1 MLDNKALQQLV
12 EQQVKTEV
20 SDKIQQTMTEEWLKT
35 VEADAIKFIQDRIVA
50 KFANSE
56 VMPELIDAVKTS
68 VNDLFHSGKIPGLS
82 QYIDYGFITR
92 AVNDTTQDLIKQ
104 TIAELTL
111 DPVWLEKI
119 QQVVDQHATQRVLA
133 SLSNT
138 DIRPIIKQNIEETV
152 ANLNTSVFK
161 GIQSNSETVELTVL
175 DDHVVVENNFTAKDI
190 SAVNSL
196 TVKDLVVKGSI
207 NTDNRA
213 WQELANTVGTKA
225 FEKLDAKWK
234 DTLVEQVKESI
245 TNQGIDFKNVKVD
258 GELLVSNGKLSQNI
272 TESNLRSIGT
282 LSTLTVTGET
292 TLNETV
298 SVTKKRVGINTQ
310 EPDMALSVWD
320 EEVTIS
326 AGKFKNQTGFI
337 GTTRKQALA
346 IGVNKIP
353 AIEINDAGLTAI
365 KQLQVGIHKISHG
378 NEVPNYSG
386 TKGDIVFNANPTIE
400 NPVFAWQCLG
410 GFKWKLIKA
419 VE

>member
-20 SDKIQQTMTEEWLKT
+20 ADKIQQTMSEEWLKT

-56 VMPELIDAVKTS
+56 AMPELIDAVKVS
-68 VNDLFHSGKIPGLS
+68 VKDLFHSGKIPGLS

-92 AVNDTTQDLIKQ
+92 SVNDSTQDLIKQ
-104 TIAELTL
+104 AIAELTL

-119 QQVVDQHATQRVLA
+119 ETVINQHTTQRVLA
-133 SLSNT
+133 SLSST
-138 DIRPIIKQNIEETV
+138 DIRPIIKQSVDEVI
-152 ANLNTSVFK
+152 ASLNATIFK
-161 GIQSNSETVELTVL
+161 GIQTNSESVELTVL

-190 SAVNSL
+190 AAVNSL

-213 WQELANTVGTKA
+213 WQDLANTVGTKA

-245 TNQGIDFKNVKVD
+245 IKQGIDFKNVKVD
-258 GELLVSNGKLSQNI
+258 GELLVANGKLAQSI

-282 LSTLTVTGET
+282 LSKLTVTGET

-310 EPDMALSVWD
+310 EPDMALSLWD

-326 AGKFKNQTGFI
+326 AGKFKSQTGFI
-337 GTTRKQALA
+337 GTTRKQGLV
-346 IGVNKIP
+346 IGINKTP
-353 AIEINDAGLTAI
+353 AIEINDSGLTAI
-365 KQLQVGIHKISHG
+365 KQLQVGIHKVSHG
-378 NEVPNYSG
+378 TEVPNYSG
-386 TKGDIVFNANPTIE
+386 TKGDIVFNANPTVD

>member
-1 MLDNKALQQLV
+1 MLDSAALQQLV
-12 EQQVKTEV
+12 EQQVKKEV
-20 SDKIQQTMTEEWLKT
+20 ADKIQQTMSEAWLKT
-35 VEADAIKFIQDRIVA
+35 VETDAIKFIQDRIVA

-56 VMPELIDAVKTS
+56 AMPELVDAVKTS
-68 VNDLFHSGKIPGLS
+68 VKDLFQSGKIPGLS
-82 QYIDYGFITR
+82 QYIDYDFITR
-92 AVNDTTQDLIKQ
+92 SVNDSTQDLIKQ
-104 TIAELTL
+104 AIAELTL

-119 QQVVDQHATQRVLA
+119 ETVINQQTIQRVLA

-138 DIRPIIKQNIEETV
+138 DVRPIIKQSVDDAIASLKTNI
-152 ANLNTSVFK
+152 FK
-161 GIQSNSETVELTVL
+161 GIQTNSTEVELTVL
-175 DDHVVVENNFTAKDI
+175 DEHVVVEHNFTAKDI

-207 NTDNRA
+207 NTDNFA
-213 WQELANTVGTKA
+213 WQELANAVSTKA

-234 DTLVEQVKESI
+234 ETLVEQVKKSI
-245 TNQGIDFKNVKVD
+245 TEQGIDFNNIKVD
-258 GELLVSNGKLSQNI
+258 NEALIKDGRLSSGI

-282 LSTLTVTGET
+282 LEKLTVTGDTALGET
-292 TLNETV
+292 MNV
-298 SVTKKRVGINTQ
+298 SKKRVGINTA

-326 AGKFKNQTGFI
+326 AGKFKSQTGFI
-337 GTTRKQALA
+337 GTTRKQGLA
-346 IGVNKIP
+346 IGVNKVP
-353 AIEINDAGLTAI
+353 AIEIDDAGLTAVKKI
-365 KQLQVGIHKISHG
+365 QVGLHKISHG

-410 GFKWKLIKA
+410 GFKWKIIRA

>member
-20 SDKIQQTMTEEWLKT
+20 ADKIQQIMSEEWLKT

-56 VMPELIDAVKTS
+56 AMPELIDAVKTS
-68 VNDLFHSGKIPGLS
+68 VKDLFHSGKIPGLS

-92 AVNDTTQDLIKQ
+92 TVNDSTQDLIKQ
-104 TIAELTL
+104 AIAELTL

-119 QQVVDQHATQRVLA
+119 QTVVDQHATQRVLA
-133 SLSNT
+133 SLSGT
-138 DIRPIIKQNIEETV
+138 DIRPIIKHSVDEVV
-152 ANLNTSVFK
+152 ASLNATIFK
-161 GIQSNSETVELTVL
+161 GIQTDSESVELTVL

-213 WQELANTVGTKA
+213 WQELANTLGQRA

-234 DTLVEQVKESI
+234 ESLIAQVKDAI
-245 TNQGIDFKNVKVD
+245 TDQGIDFNKVKID
-258 GELLVSNGKLSQNI
+258 GDLLVDNGRLASTI
-272 TESNLRSIGT
+272 TQSNLRSVGT
-282 LSTLTVTGET
+282 LSSLTVLGET
-292 TLNETV
+292 SLNETV
-298 SVTKKRVGINTQ
+298 SVVKKRMGINTP
-310 EPDMALSVWD
+310 EPDMALSIWD

-326 AGKFKNQTGFI
+326 AGKFKSQTGFV

-346 IGVNKIP
+346 IGVNKTP
-353 AIEINDAGLTAI
+353 AIEINDVGLTAI
-365 KQLQVGIHKISHG
+365 KQLQVGIHKFSHG

-386 TKGDIVFNANPTIE
+386 TKGDIVFNANPSIE

-410 GFKWKLIKA
+410 GFKWKVIRA

>member
-20 SDKIQQTMTEEWLKT
+20 ADKIQQTMSEEWLKT
-35 VEADAIKFIQDRIVA
+35 VETDAIKFIQDRIVA

-56 VMPELIDAVKTS
+56 AMPELIDAVKTS
-68 VNDLFHSGKIPGLS
+68 VKDLFHSGKIPGLS

-92 AVNDTTQDLIKQ
+92 SVNDSTQDLIKQ
-104 TIAELTL
+104 AIAELTL

-119 QQVVDQHATQRVLA
+119 EAVINQHTTQRVLA
-133 SLSNT
+133 SLSTT
-138 DIRPIIKQNIEETV
+138 DIRPIVKQSVDEVV
-152 ANLNTSVFK
+152 ASLNATIFK
-161 GIQSNSETVELTVL
+161 GIQTNSESVELTVL

-190 SAVNSL
+190 NAVNSI

-213 WQELANTVGTKA
+213 WQELANAVGTKA

-234 DTLVEQVKESI
+234 DALVEQVKESI
-245 TNQGIDFKNVKVD
+245 TEQGIDFKNVRVD
-258 GELLVSNGKLSQNI
+258 GELLVANGKLAQSI
-272 TESNLRSIGT
+272 TESNLRSVGT
-282 LSTLTVTGET
+282 LSKLTVTGET
-292 TLNETV
+292 TLNDTV

-310 EPDMALSVWD
+310 EPDMALSIWD

-326 AGKFKNQTGFI
+326 AGKFKSQTGFI

-346 IGVNKIP
+346 IGINKIP
-353 AIEINDAGLTAI
+353 AIEINDVGVTAI

-378 NEVPNYSG
+378 IEVPNYSG

-410 GFKWKLIKA
+410 GFKWKVIKA

>member
-1 MLDNKALQQLV
+1 MLDSNALQQLV
-12 EQQVKTEV
+12 EQQVKKEV
-20 SDKIQQTMTEEWLKT
+20 AEKIQQTMSEAWLKT

-56 VMPELIDAVKTS
+56 AMPELIDAVKTS
-68 VNDLFHSGKIPGLS
+68 VKDLFHSGKIPGLS

-119 QQVVDQHATQRVLA
+119 ESIIDQHTTQRVLA
-133 SLSNT
+133 SLSTT
-138 DIRPIIKQNIEETV
+138 DIRPIIKQSINETV
-152 ANLNTSVFK
+152 KELNTSVFK
-161 GIQSNSETVELTVL
+161 GIQSNSESVELTVL
-175 DDHVVVENNFTAKDI
+175 DAHVVVENNFTAKDI

-196 TVKDLVVKGSI
+196 IVKDLVVKGSV
-207 NTDNRA
+207 NTDNKS
-213 WQELANTVGTKA
+213 WQELANTLGQRA

-234 DTLVEQVKESI
+234 ESLIKQVKDAI
-245 TNQGIDFKNVKVD
+245 TDQGIDFDKVKIS
-258 GELLVSNGKLSQNI
+258 GELLVDSGRLASTI
-272 TESNLRSIGT
+272 TESNLCSVGT
-282 LSTLTVTGET
+282 LTKLKVTGET
-292 TLNETV
+292 SLSETL
-298 SVTKKRVGINTQ
+298 SVNKRRVGINTE
-310 EPDMALSVWD
+310 EPDMALSIWD

-326 AGKFKNQTGFI
+326 AGKFKSQTGFV

-346 IGVNKIP
+346 IGVNKTP
-353 AIEINDAGLTAI
+353 AIEINDVGLTAV
-365 KQLQVGIHKISHG
+365 KQLQVGVHRFSHG

-386 TKGDIVFNANPTIE
+386 TKGDIVFNANPTVE

-410 GFKWKLIKA
+410 GFKWKTIKA

>member
-20 SDKIQQTMTEEWLKT
+20 ADKIQQTMSEEWLKT
-35 VEADAIKFIQDRIVA
+35 VETDAIKFIQDRIVA

-56 VMPELIDAVKTS
+56 AMPELIDAVKVS
-68 VNDLFHSGKIPGLS
+68 VKDLFHTGKIPGLS

-92 AVNDTTQDLIKQ
+92 SVNDSTQDLIKQ
-104 TIAELTL
+104 AIAELTL

-119 QQVVDQHATQRVLA
+119 ETVINQHTTQRVLA

-138 DIRPIIKQNIEETV
+138 DIRPIIKQSVDEVV
-152 ANLNTSVFK
+152 ASLNATIFK
-161 GIQSNSETVELTVL
+161 GIQTNSESVELTVL

-190 SAVNSL
+190 AAVNSL

-245 TNQGIDFKNVKVD
+245 TKQGIDFKNVKVD
-258 GELLVSNGKLSQNI
+258 GELLVSNGKLAQSI
-272 TESNLRSIGT
+272 TESNLRSVGT
-282 LSTLTVTGET
+282 LSRLTVTGET

-310 EPDMALSVWD
+310 EPDMALSIWD

-326 AGKFKNQTGFI
+326 AGKFKSQTGFI

-346 IGVNKIP
+346 IGVNKTP
-353 AIEINDAGLTAI
+353 AIEINDAGVTAI

-378 NEVPNYSG
+378 TEVPNYSG

>member
-20 SDKIQQTMTEEWLKT
+20 ADKIQQTMTEAWLKT
-35 VEADAIKFIQDRIVA
+35 VEVDAIKFIQDRIVA

-56 VMPELIDAVKTS
+56 ALPELIDAVKTS
-68 VNDLFHSGKIPGLS
+68 VKDLFHSGKIPGLA

-119 QQVVDQHATQRVLA
+119 QTVVDQHATQRVLA
-133 SLSNT
+133 SLSTT
-138 DIRPIIKQNIEETV
+138 DIRPIIKQSIEETV
-152 ANLNTSVFK
+152 SNLNTSVFK
-161 GIQSNSETVELTVL
+161 GIQSNSESVELTVL
-175 DDHVVVENNFTAKDI
+175 DEHVVVENNFTAKDI

-213 WQELANTVGTKA
+213 WQELANTVSQQA

-234 DTLVEQVKESI
+234 DSLIAQVKDAI
-245 TNQGIDFKNVKVD
+245 TDQGIDFNKVKID
-258 GELLVSNGKLSQNI
+258 GALLVDSGRLANTI
-272 TESNLRSIGT
+272 TESNLRSVGV
-282 LSTLTVTGET
+282 LSKLKVTGET
-292 TLNETV
+292 SLGETM
-298 SVTKKRVGINTQ
+298 SVDKRRVGINTA
-310 EPDMALSVWD
+310 EPDMALSIWD

-326 AGKFKNQTGFI
+326 AGKFKNQTGFL

-346 IGVNKIP
+346 IGVNKTP
-353 AIEINDAGLTAI
+353 AIEISDVGLTAI
-365 KQLQVGIHKISHG
+365 KQLQVGIHKFSHG

-386 TKGDIVFNANPTIE
+386 TKGDIVFNANPTVD

-410 GFKWKLIKA
+410 GFKWKVIQA